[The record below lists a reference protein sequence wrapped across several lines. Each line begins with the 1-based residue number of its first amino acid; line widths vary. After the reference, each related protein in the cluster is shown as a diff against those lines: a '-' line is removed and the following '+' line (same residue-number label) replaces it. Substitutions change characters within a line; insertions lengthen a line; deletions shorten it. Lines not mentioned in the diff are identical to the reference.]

1 MEDPDVAHS
10 MVFYKRMALFFGSL
24 ERMRPFETLTHGRI

>member
-1 MEDPDVAHS
+1 MEGLGAAHS
-10 MVFYKRMALFFGSL
+10 MDFYKKMAHFFGNL